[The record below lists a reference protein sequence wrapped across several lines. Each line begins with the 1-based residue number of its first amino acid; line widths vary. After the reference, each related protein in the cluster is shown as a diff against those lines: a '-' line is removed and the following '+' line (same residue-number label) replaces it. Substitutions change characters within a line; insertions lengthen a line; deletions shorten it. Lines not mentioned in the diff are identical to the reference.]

1 MTEPSTLAEHRAALE
16 ALGTDIVPDMIAGS
30 IALTA
35 PHIDAAIYEGV
46 TVEADLAYG
55 THDRQVLDVY
65 SNGTTTGA
73 KPVLVYVHGGGFTMG
88 AKSSEQTPF
97 FRNLGAWAV
106 QQGWVAVVI
115 NYRLAPEFTFPSG
128 AEDIAAAITWIVEHI
143 ASYGGD
149 PGRIFLSGQ
158 SAGAMHVADYV
169 VGHGGY
175 GPHGRAL
182 RGAVLVS
189 PLVDIDRAARSGRY
203 TVYWGDDESRWPSQS
218 TLPGLLETDLPLLVT
233 VSEYDESQFQL
244 QAAQFTAAW
253 AERHGTFPPLH
264 RLDTQNHLTSVYA
277 IGTPWDSLGP
287 LLGRFVASYP

>member
-1 MTEPSTLAEHRAALE
+1 MTVSTAFAERRAALE

-30 IALTA
+30 VQLTA

-46 TVEADLAYG
+46 SVQSDLPYG
-55 THDRQVLDVY
+55 SHERQVLDVY
-65 SNGTTTGA
+65 TDGTTTGT

-88 AKSSEQTPF
+88 AKSSDQTPF

-106 QQGWVAVVI
+106 QQDWVAVVI

-128 AEDIAAAITWIVEHI
+128 AEDIGAAITWIVEHI
-143 ASYGGD
+143 GSYGGD
-149 PGRIFLSGQ
+149 PQRIFLTGQ
-158 SAGAMHVADYV
+158 SAGSMHVADYV

-182 RGAVLVS
+182 RGAVLIS

-203 TVYWGDDESRWPSQS
+203 TVYWGDDESRWTSQS

-233 VSEYDESQFQL
+233 VSEFDESQFQL
-244 QAAQFTAAW
+244 QAAQFAAAW
-253 AERHGTFPPLH
+253 AARHDGFPPLH
-264 RLDTQNHLTSVYA
+264 RLYAHNHLTPVYA

-287 LLGRFVASYP
+287 LLKLFVASHT